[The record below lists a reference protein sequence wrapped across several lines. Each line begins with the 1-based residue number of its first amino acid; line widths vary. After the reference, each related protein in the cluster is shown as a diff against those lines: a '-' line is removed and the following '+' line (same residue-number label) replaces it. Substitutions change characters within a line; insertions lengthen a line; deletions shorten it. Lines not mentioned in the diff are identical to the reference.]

1 MMIENAMSS
10 VAAQS
15 LAVIDEHLTP
25 NENQLSYGY
34 WRCASN
40 SNVQTLKTVALER
53 SLGAE

>member
-53 SLGAE
+53 SLGAQ